1 MKFRIV
7 LIFSLL
13 ILATFAWAQD
23 AKNTRLVQF
32 SGMVLDGS
40 DEQLYPVPY
49 TNILVK
55 DKGRGTYS
63 DLRGFF
69 SIVVEKG
76 DVIVFSA
83 IGYKTVEYKIP
94 EDLEDE
100 RYSIVQLMTQDA
112 INLPETVVFPWPS
125 REHFKLEFLAMD
137 VTPELQERAAKN
149 LANETLRRM
158 RNDVTVD
165 GNEHADYYLRQQAR
179 EYYYIGQQPPMN
191 IFNPVAW
198 KNSSI
203 PGKTE
208 TSKGKTTTDLRLP
221 EYLPAPE
228 QYLET
233 IGPQPKRQCGKRQ
246 HAERYVGLHGA
257 EVDVQKLVAYKI
269 GGHKDKV
276 DHKEEK

>member
-1 MKFRIV
+1 MKFY
-7 LIFSLL
+7 LL
-13 ILATFAWAQD
+13 IILSLFMSAYSVQAQD
-23 AKNTRLVQF
+23 NKNSRLVQF

-63 DLRGFF
+63 DLKGFF

-83 IGYKTVEYKIP
+83 IGYKTVEYKIS
-94 EDLEDE
+94 EDLDDE
-100 RYSIVQLMTQDA
+100 RYSIVQLMTQDT

-125 REHFKLEFLAMD
+125 RDHFKLEFLAMD
-137 VTPELQERAAKN
+137 VTPELQEHAAKN

-158 RNDVTVD
+158 RNEVSVD
-165 GNEHADYYLRQQAR
+165 GNEHADYFLRQQAR

-198 KNSSI
+198 KKFFDSWKS
-203 PGKTE
+203 GDFK
-208 TSKGKTTTDLRLP
+208 K
-221 EYLPAPE
+221 
-228 QYLET
+228 
-233 IGPQPKRQCGKRQ
+233 
-246 HAERYVGLHGA
+246 
-257 EVDVQKLVAYKI
+257 
-269 GGHKDKV
+269 KD
-276 DHKEEK
+276 

>member
-1 MKFRIV
+1 MKARITAF
-7 LIFSLL
+7 LIVFFGALS
-13 ILATFAWAQD
+13 AWGQQ
-23 AKNTRLVQF
+23 NLVQF

-63 DLRGFF
+63 DLKGFF

-94 EDLEDE
+94 ASLEDD

-125 REHFKLEFLAMD
+125 RDHFKLEFLAMD

-149 LANETLRRM
+149 LANEALSRM
-158 RNDVTVD
+158 RNEVSVD
-165 GNEHADYYLRQQAR
+165 GNENADYYLRQQAR
-179 EYYYIGQQPPMN
+179 EYYYIGQRPPMN

-198 KNSSI
+198 KKFFDAWKQ
-203 PGKTE
+203 GDFK
-208 TSKGKTTTDLRLP
+208 K
-221 EYLPAPE
+221 
-228 QYLET
+228 
-233 IGPQPKRQCGKRQ
+233 
-246 HAERYVGLHGA
+246 
-257 EVDVQKLVAYKI
+257 
-269 GGHKDKV
+269 KD
-276 DHKEEK
+276 